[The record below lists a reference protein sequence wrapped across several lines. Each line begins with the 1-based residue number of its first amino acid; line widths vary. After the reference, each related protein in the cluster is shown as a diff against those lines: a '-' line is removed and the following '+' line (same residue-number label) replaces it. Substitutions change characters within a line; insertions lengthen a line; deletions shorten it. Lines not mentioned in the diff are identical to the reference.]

1 MSRRR
6 VLAVVAFIV
15 FAAVGLAVDPH
26 GLRHSWSLLDDVDR
40 IEGEIRELRL
50 ANEKLRLELR
60 SLADDPAAWERVA
73 REELGLVRPDD
84 VVFHLE
90 DGHEAHA
97 P

>member
-15 FAAVGLAVDPH
+15 FAAIGLAVDPN

-40 IEGEIRELRL
+40 IEGEIAELRQT
-50 ANEKLRLELR
+50 NERLRLELR
-60 SLADDPAAWERVA
+60 SLADDPSAWERVA

-84 VVFHLE
+84 VIFRLE